1 MDFEPTEDQVALRD
15 ATRAFCEGRFPMAV
29 VRAHEEDGGRL
40 DRRWWRE
47 LGDTGVFSLRLPEA
61 DGGAN
66 LGVADAVLV
75 FEELGRALVPGPV
88 VATHLAAELVPGA
101 ASGERIVGLTDSRAE
116 PQLVEHP
123 DSIDTLLILG
133 DEGIRQLDP
142 SAVELAA
149 VARPLDPLTP
159 VALAPAGLPAA
170 ERVADRGSAARWQLL
185 GAVLTGGYLI
195 GMASRTVELATAYA
209 QERQQFGRPIGSF
222 QAVKHLIADM
232 LVKAEVARAAV
243 HAAAVTWD
251 QPEVGDVGRAASA
264 AKLLAGEAAR
274 FCAKTC
280 IQVHGGMGFTWEVD
294 AQRYWK
300 RACVLET
307 HFGGADEHAQL
318 VAASIE

>member
-1 MDFEPTEDQVALRD
+1 MDFEPTADQVALRD
-15 ATRAFCEGRFPMAV
+15 ATRAFCEGRFPMEA
-29 VRAHEEDGGRL
+29 VRAHEEEGGRL
-40 DRRWWRE
+40 DRGRWRE
-47 LGDTGVFSLRLPEA
+47 LGDTGVFSLRLPA
-61 DGGAN
+61 AAGGAG
-66 LGVADAVLV
+66 LTMADAVLV

-88 VATHLAAELVPGA
+88 IATHLAAELLPGA
-101 ASGERIVGLTDSRAE
+101 ATGERVVGLVDDRAE
-116 PQLVEHP
+116 PLLVEHP
-123 DSIDTLLILG
+123 DSIDTLLVMG
-133 DEGIRQLDP
+133 HDGIGQVDP
-142 SAVELAA
+142 AAVERVA

-159 VALAPAGLPAA
+159 VALAPAGLPVG
-170 ERVADRGSAARWQLL
+170 ERVADRGSAARWRRL

-251 QPEVGDVGRAASA
+251 QPEVGDVARAASA

-274 FCAKTC
+274 FCARTC

-318 VAASIE
+318 VAATID